1 MVPAFFMSDGGSS
14 CKSGESTCEMSM
26 STVTW
31 EAATAAHKQRN
42 QIRRGITAFEMRPQ
56 TRERNRQ
63 CASVHG
69 CPGGGNPTSKR
80 HLFVV
85 GSLDKHIQN
94 EKEFILAS
102 AEIGGGLCLYG
113 EY

>member
-1 MVPAFFMSDGGSS
+1 M
-14 CKSGESTCEMSM
+14 CEM

-42 QIRRGITAFEMRPQ
+42 QIRRSIITFEVRPQ

-69 CPGGGNPTSKR
+69 GPGGRNPSAKR

-85 GSLDKHIQN
+85 DSLDKHIQN
-94 EKEFILAS
+94 KRS
-102 AEIGGGLCLYG
+102 
-113 EY
+113 